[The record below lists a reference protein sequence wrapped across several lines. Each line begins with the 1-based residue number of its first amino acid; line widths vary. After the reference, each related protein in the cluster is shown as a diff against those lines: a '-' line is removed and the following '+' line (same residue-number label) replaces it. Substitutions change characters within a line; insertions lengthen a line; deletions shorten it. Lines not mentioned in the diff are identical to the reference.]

1 MYLGMICHVPHMDV
15 ISHCNPLDAPAEQLC
30 SLKRLSLVPQVPQIE
45 IKWDV
50 LDARDVES
58 I

>member
-1 MYLGMICHVPHMDV
+1 MAKKLWLTVYKPAYDCGAF
-15 ISHCNPLDAPAEQLC
+15 DAPAEQLC